1 MCRHLGYLGPARTL
15 AALLLQPPHS
25 LLRQT
30 WAPTDM
36 RRGGTVNADG
46 FGVGWYPDGVQEPVR
61 YRRGV
66 PLWTDPSFA
75 SFASVTSS
83 SAVLAAVR
91 SATVGTPVSE
101 QACAPFTDGRWL
113 FSHNGRVSGWPE
125 SLTALAERLP
135 VADLITLEAP
145 TDSALLW
152 ALVRHRLRAGA
163 DPADA
168 LAVTVADVVGA
179 SPDARLNL
187 MITDG
192 HVLAATTWWH
202 SLSVLRTPDAV
213 VLASEPWDDDERWQ
227 PVADRHLVL
236 ASRTADGAPVVQYRP
251 L

>member
-30 WAPTDM
+30 WAPNDM
-36 RRGGTVNADG
+36 RQGGAVNADG
-46 FGVGWYPDGVQEPVR
+46 FGVGWYPDGVHEPVR
-61 YRRGV
+61 YRRGI
-66 PLWTDPSFA
+66 PLWTDSSFA
-75 SFASVTSS
+75 SIAAVTSS
-83 SAVLAAVR
+83 GAVLAAVR
-91 SATVGTPVSE
+91 SATVGMPVSE

-113 FSHNGRVSGWPE
+113 FSHNGRVSGWPD
-125 SLTALAERLP
+125 SLAALAERLP
-135 VADLITLEAP
+135 VADLMTLPAP

-163 DPADA
+163 EAVDA
-168 LAVTVADVVGA
+168 LAATVADVA
-179 SPDARLNL
+179 EAAPDARLNL

-192 HVLAATTWWH
+192 RVLAATTWWH
-202 SLSVLRTPDAV
+202 SLSVLCTPDAV

-236 ASRTADGAPVVQYRP
+236 ATRASDGAPVVRLGP